1 MGCIHDHR
9 SHHVTVSNFTH
20 QFKPT
25 TVLDDEDFLGWID
38 QPIDRILIR
47 SVQFNILYDEEIDR
61 QGSVSE
67 CEDEAR
73 ERVGFAVGAVAL
85 PEALGG
91 GEAGDGEVGVEVL
104 AELGDHPIG
113 AHRPGVHP
121 VRTTCCWCWRPLGDD
136 GGAEGVDGARGE
148 DELAAAMV
156 VGVGTS
162 RARGE
167 QAHHVLV
174 LGRAMEPP
182 LQVRRQERLHA
193 AVVPGVQRLVQTEHQ
208 ELVALLLGLSS
219 AGGVADHLLFLQLR
233 RRQLLALPLLGFA

>member
-38 QPIDRILIR
+38 QPI
-47 SVQFNILYDEEIDR
+47 E
-61 QGSVSE
+61 GSVSE

-85 PEALGG
+85 PEALGGGGG